1 MPFTVRPYRVMIV
14 NPTMT
19 TTPLPRLAPPG
30 AGLPKIEL
38 FFARLIFHF
47 GRRTTSVAAA
57 RTTLVRERDAILAL
71 VRELDA
77 ATGAKRV
84 LIRRL
89 PGLEDSS
96 RYWSVFMTL
105 DHLRIVNESVEGVI
119 AELLAGRVP
128 PGEASTAAV
137 KPAEDVGA
145 EVVGAFVASYE
156 RLART
161 VAGDEAATLKTDVRF
176 SHPWFG
182 PLDAAAWHFMAGFH
196 LRLHRKQVERILGGG

>member
-1 MPFTVRPYRVMIV
+1 MPNACATA
-14 NPTMT
+14 TA
-19 TTPLPRLAPPG
+19 LPRLASPG
-30 AGLPKIEL
+30 AGLPKVEL
-38 FFARLIFHF
+38 FFARLIFQF
-47 GRRTTSVAAA
+47 GRRTTSLAAA
-57 RTTLVRERDAILAL
+57 QATLVREREAILGL
-71 VRELDA
+71 VRRLDA

-105 DHLRIVNESVEGVI
+105 DHLRIVNESMAGI
-119 AELLAGRVP
+119 MSELLARRVP

-137 KPAEDVGA
+137 KPAAEVGA
-145 EVVGAFVASYE
+145 EVVDAFVASCE

-161 VAGDEAATLKTDVRF
+161 VAGIEAARLQTAVRF
-176 SHPWFG
+176 PHPWFG

-196 LRLHRKQVERILGGG
+196 LRLHRKQVERILGGR

>member
-1 MPFTVRPYRVMIV
+1 ML
-14 NPTMT
+14 NP
-19 TTPLPRLAPPG
+19 PAPVVELPHLAPPG

-38 FFARLIFHF
+38 FFARRIFHF

-57 RTTLVRERDAILAL
+57 RATLVRERDAILAL

-105 DHLRIVNESVEGVI
+105 DHLRIVNESVAGVI
-119 AELLAGRVP
+119 AELLKGRVP

-137 KPAEDVGA
+137 KPAADVGA
-145 EVVGAFVASYE
+145 EVVDAFVVSCE

-161 VAGDEAATLKTDVRF
+161 VAGDEAATLQTAVRF
-176 SHPWFG
+176 PHPWFG

-196 LRLHRKQVERILGGG
+196 LRLHRKQVERILGGE